1 MEHIN
6 AFRLNLLFNKFDFN
20 NPYHA
25 IKNEYDKIIKWFCH
39 YFLHKI
45 LLKYWR
51 GSYEEKRIYKNNK

>member
-25 IKNEYDKIIKWFCH
+25 IKNEYDKIIK
-39 YFLHKI
+39 
-45 LLKYWR
+45 
-51 GSYEEKRIYKNNK
+51 